1 MKNILQVVKFRYLK
15 SILLVFSLL
24 LTIRVTAPG
33 FKFAFVSTPEP
44 IYPYERL
51 IKAIVQVESKGDT
64 MACNLVEEAFGAF
77 QIRPIRLQDYN
88 QRTGNNYKMTDCYNY
103 QISKRIFLFY
113 ATRFMDYES
122 VARSW
127 NGSGENT
134 LVYWDKVKSYL

>member
-1 MKNILQVVKFRYLK
+1 
-15 SILLVFSLL
+15 
-24 LTIRVTAPG
+24 VTAPG